1 MSVEPDGAGETSD
14 PPFDRHAFRVT
25 NAGPA
30 MVRHVALRV
39 DDGTANTAVGPM
51 KVDPHILQT
60 GFGLLEIPHNLLS
73 PELTLWVEWADP
85 YRTTSG
91 PRRTAAKNAASTS

>member
-1 MSVEPDGAGETSD
+1 
-14 PPFDRHAFRVT
+14 
-25 NAGPA
+25 

-51 KVDPHILQT
+51 KVDPHILQVGET

-85 YRTTSG
+85 EQNDEWAAED
-91 PRRTAAKNAASTS
+91 RRKERRVDFLDSISPIRQR